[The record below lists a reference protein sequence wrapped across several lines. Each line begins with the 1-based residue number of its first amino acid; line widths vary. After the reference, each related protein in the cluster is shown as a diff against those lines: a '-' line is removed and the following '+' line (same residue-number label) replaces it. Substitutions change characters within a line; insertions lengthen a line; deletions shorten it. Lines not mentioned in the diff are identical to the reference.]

1 MTVHE
6 LNRNQLNQLKENIL
20 VEEMDATGDTPSYR
34 ELMESHDI
42 PDEAVYEKYSGV
54 DFTEDDFFGDDTN
67 GGFYPGGTK
76 EIVG

>member
-20 VEEMDATGDTPSYR
+20 MEEMEATGDTPSYR

-42 PDEAVYEKYSGV
+42 PDEAVYEKYGDI

-67 GGFYPGGTK
+67 DGFYPGGTK
-76 EIVG
+76 EVVG